1 MDAIEWLLHRGDEL
15 RQLVKDNPDL
25 PVVFQCDTN
34 SEYDVYIASSVYVQ
48 VMDVLSVPGP
58 NDKKWY
64 YDRDEIAEDIRDYLE
79 GEGIKGLT
87 DDEVDALVERKT
99 AEYDKHWVKAI
110 VVFLRP

>member
-25 PVVFQCDTN
+25 PIVFSCDTN

-48 VMDVLSVPGP
+48 VMDVLNVPGP

-64 YDRDEIAEDIRDYLE
+64 YDRYEIAEDIRDYLKDQE
-79 GEGIKGLT
+79 IDGLT
-87 DDEVDALVERKT
+87 DDEIDALVEKET

-110 VVFLRP
+110 AVFLRP